1 MKDFL
6 FSCVFFGICIFICI
20 VIDSIADYQRCKET
34 SNALNYKYAW
44 HYWTGCVIEKP
55 DGSKAL
61 LRQMRNFEGNTND

>member
-1 MKDFL
+1 MKEFL
-6 FSCVFFGICIFICI
+6 FTAIFFSFLIFFTLI
-20 VIDSIADYQRCKET
+20 VSSLADYQRCKET

-61 LRQMRNFEGNTND
+61 LRQMRNFEGNN